1 MATGARRDP
10 HVISFFRIEIDSI
23 ESGSFRKC
31 AGLKTET
38 EVFEYQ
44 EGGNNESVRKLIGPS
59 KASNIVLTKGYVSD
73 PALFKWR
80 GEIASPSNKK
90 VARRNGSIV
99 AVEVDGKTEGGR
111 WNFQKAWPGRGEA
124 TEFDGTSGHAPGA
137 VRELAVGQIAIGEQ
151 QGA

>member
-10 HVISFFRIEIDSI
+10 NIVSFFRIEIDSI
-23 ESGSFRKC
+23 EGGSFRKC

-80 GEIASPSNKK
+80 EEIASPSNKK

-99 AVEVDGKTEGGR
+99 AVAVDGKTEVGR
-111 WNFQKAWPGRGEA
+111 WNFQKAWPVRWEM
-124 TEFDGTSGHAPGA
+124 TEFDGSSSQAA
-137 VRELAVGQIAIGEQ
+137 CEVLELAVEKITKG
-151 QGA
+151 